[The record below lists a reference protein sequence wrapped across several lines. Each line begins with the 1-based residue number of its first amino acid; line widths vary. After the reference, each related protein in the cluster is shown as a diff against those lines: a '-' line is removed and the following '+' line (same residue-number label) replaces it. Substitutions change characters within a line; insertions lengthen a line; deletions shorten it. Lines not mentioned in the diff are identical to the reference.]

1 LLGVSVEEYTQ
12 GRMTYDLR
20 RLRLHDPIERVPRTH
35 RYAATD
41 ASVRV
46 ALCYHR
52 VFVRVLRPALSH
64 AMDRDDTPTNPL
76 NRIIERFDREI
87 QRLWEGVPLAA

>member
-1 LLGVSVEEYTQ
+1 MDQYGP

-20 RLRLHDPIERVPRTH
+20 RLRLHGLIERIPHTR
-35 RYAATD
+35 RYTLTD
-41 ASVRV
+41 AGVRV

-64 AMDRDDTPTNPL
+64 ALDQPATSTNPL
-76 NRIIERFDREI
+76 NRVIHRFDREI
-87 QRLWEGVPLAA
+87 HRLWQGMPLAE